1 MKALMI
7 LEPGKTEV
15 CDVERPTLKEGQVLL
30 RVGKVGFCG
39 GDLNAYRGA
48 FSLQEYPVVLG
59 HEVGAVIAEIGKGVP
74 ADLQMGMN
82 VTVMPYKSCGRCY
95 SCRRGR
101 PNACQDNRTMGVRR
115 PGAMTEYVAVR
126 WQDLYRSD
134 HLSLEE
140 LALVEPLTV
149 GFHAVKR
156 GRITSEDTV
165 AVIGCGI
172 VGMGVVAAAAQRG
185 ARVMA
190 VDIDDQKIALAQ
202 QAGAAEGLN
211 STRADLHEGLSRFT
225 DDHGPDVIIEAVGN
239 PTTFR
244 AAVDEVA
251 YTGRVVY
258 IGYAKTPV
266 EYDSALFV
274 QKELEIYGSRNS
286 MDDFGDVIGML
297 ENGRFPSE
305 GVISEVVPLEKA
317 GDALARWS
325 REPGRFTKI
334 MVSLDDK

>member
-1 MKALMI
+1 MKGLMI
-7 LEPGKTEV
+7 LEPGRTEV
-15 CDVERPTLKEGQVLL
+15 CDVERPVLEEGQVLL
-30 RVGKVGFCG
+30 KVGKVGFCG
-39 GDLNAYRGA
+39 GDLNAFRGT

-59 HEVGAVIAEIGKGVP
+59 HEVGAVIVEVASEVP
-74 ADLQMGMN
+74 DTLRVGMK
-82 VTVMPYKSCGRCY
+82 VTVMPYQSCQRCY
-95 SCRRGR
+95 SCRHGR

-126 WQDLYRSD
+126 WQDIYKSER
-134 HLSLEE
+134 LSLQE

-149 GFHAVKR
+149 GFHAVER

-172 VGMGVVAAAAQRG
+172 VGMGAVAAGAQRG
-185 ARVMA
+185 ARVIA
-190 VDIDDQKIALAQ
+190 VDIDDDKIALAR
-202 QAGAAEGLN
+202 QAGAAEGFN
-211 STRADLHEGLSRFT
+211 STRTDLHQGLSRLT
-225 DDHGPDVIIEAVGN
+225 HGYGPEVIIEAVGN

-244 AAVDEVA
+244 AAVEEVA

-266 EYDSALFV
+266 EYNSALFV

-286 MDDFGDVIGML
+286 VDDFGNVISML
-297 ENGRFPSE
+297 EGGSFPSE
-305 GVISEVVPLEKA
+305 HVISEVVPLEKA

-325 REPGRFTKI
+325 KEPGRFTKI
-334 MVSLDDK
+334 MVDLDNE